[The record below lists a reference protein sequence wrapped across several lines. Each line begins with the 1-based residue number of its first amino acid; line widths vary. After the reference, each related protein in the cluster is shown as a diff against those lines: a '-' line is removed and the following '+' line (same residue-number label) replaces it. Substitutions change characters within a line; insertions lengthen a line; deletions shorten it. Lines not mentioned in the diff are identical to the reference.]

1 MQSNHQTLS
10 ETIQSGTINS
20 TESFATIY
28 HQPSNKILMVNA
40 NFPVSDYFIKTFIG
54 ICCINKNA
62 DGQSLFSIDTTSL
75 STGIYVL
82 TLIGIKN
89 EFFETIFIKN

>member
-1 MQSNHQTLS
+1 
-10 ETIQSGTINS
+10 
-20 TESFATIY
+20 
-28 HQPSNKILMVNA
+28 MVNA
-40 NFPVSDYFIKTFIG
+40 NFVVNEYIIRTFIG

-62 DGQSLFSIDTTSL
+62 DGQSLFSIDTSSL

-82 TLIGIKN
+82 TLIGINN

>member
-1 MQSNHQTLS
+1 MQSNQQTLS
-10 ETIQSGTINS
+10 DTIHSRTINQ
-20 TESFATIY
+20 TESFATVY
-28 HQPSNKILMVNA
+28 NQPSNKVLMVNA
-40 NFPVSDYFIKTFIG
+40 NFAVNEYIIRTFIG

>member
-1 MQSNHQTLS
+1 MQSNSQTLS
-10 ETIQSGTINS
+10 ETRYPTTNK
-20 TESFATIY
+20 TKSFATVY
-28 HQPSNKILMVNA
+28 HQPSNQVLMVNA
-40 NFPVSDYFIKTFIG
+40 NFAVNDYFIKTFIG

-62 DGQSLFSIDTTSL
+62 DGQNLFSIETTSL

>member
-1 MQSNHQTLS
+1 MNSLKNRVQLIGNLGQDPEMKTL
-10 ETIQSGTINS
+10 ESGKKVAHFTL
-20 TESFATIY
+20 ATNDGY
-28 HQPSNKILMVNA
+28 
-40 NFPVSDYFIKTFIG
+40 
-54 ICCINKNA
+54 KNA
-62 DGQSLFSIDTTSL
+62 DGQNLFSIETTSL